1 MGLNLPQI
9 LGQLEKMSAALAD
22 QQAALRQLLP
32 AARKAFEHAASLTRE
47 ELQAQVNRA
56 GDQYRGALPTQ
67 ETLLGSFP
75 PRPLE
80 AGIVVAGA
88 DGSQIYPDRHAPALY
103 FALQVGGLAM
113 EIGSGLPPRVRTQSE
128 LYYQQED
135 LHDQEGH
142 PVNNAMI
149 NGRRDAQEMKALAD
163 WAETY
168 AGRPFV
174 GLLDN
179 GLLLW
184 FALQLREQ
192 NRKDVDLILRAYL
205 ENLDRLRDSGGCVA
219 GFIDR
224 PRSADVLALAH
235 LATLPPSGVSDEAL
249 RANPFRAL
257 TDRALFEQLLEAG
270 QRSACFID
278 SSPLNEGFRNKHHEV
293 RFFYLKTESRGT
305 IARVEVPA
313 WVAQDEAALGRVQ
326 AAILDQCRSTGGFP
340 YVLVRA
346 HELAVITNQDREQLE
361 GLIQQGLL
369 ASHLSARPSQKA
381 TTKRWTRSRRKHR
394 L

>member
-1 MGLNLPQI
+1 MGLNLPQL
-9 LGQLEKMSAALAD
+9 LGQLEKMGAALAE
-22 QQAALRQLLP
+22 QQATLRRLLP
-32 AARKAFEHAASLTRE
+32 AARRAFEHAAGLPSQELT
-47 ELQAQVNRA
+47 AQVERA
-56 GDQYRGALPTQ
+56 GDRYRGARPTA
-67 ETLLGSFP
+67 EPLLAPFDSP
-75 PRPLE
+75 ALD
-80 AGIVVAGA
+80 AGLVVAGA

-103 FALQVGGLAM
+103 FVIQVGGLAM
-113 EIGSGLPPRVRTQSE
+113 EIGSGRTPQARTLPQMYFLP
-128 LYYQQED
+128 ED

-142 PVNNAMI
+142 PVGNAMI
-149 NGRRDAQEMKALAD
+149 NGRRDAEEMKALAD
-163 WAETY
+163 WAQTF

-174 GLLDN
+174 AVLDN

-184 FALQLREQ
+184 FALQVREQ
-192 NRKDVDLILRAYL
+192 NQKDVDRILQAYLGHLDDLRA
-205 ENLDRLRDSGGCVA
+205 SGGCVA

-235 LATLPPSGVSDEAL
+235 LSTLPPEAVSDQAL

-257 TDRALFEQLLEAG
+257 TDRALFEGLLQPG

-278 SSPLNEGFRNKHHEV
+278 SSPLNIDFKKKGHQVF
-293 RFFYLKTESRGT
+293 FFYLKTDSRGT

-313 WVAQDEAALGRVQ
+313 WVAEDTALLGRVH
-326 AAILDQCRSTGGFP
+326 AAILDQCRATGGFP

-346 HELAVITNQDREQLE
+346 HELAVVTNQDREQLE
-361 GLIQQGLL
+361 GLIQQRLMESGVG
-369 ASHLSARPSQKA
+369 ARPSQKA

>member
-9 LGQLEKMSAALAD
+9 LGQLEKMSAALAE
-22 QQAALRQLLP
+22 QQAALRRLLP
-32 AARKAFEHAASLTRE
+32 AARKAFEHAASLTFE
-47 ELQAQVNRA
+47 ELDAQVKRA
-56 GDQYRGALPTQ
+56 GDRYRGARPT
-67 ETLLGSFP
+67 EEPLLAVFEP
-75 PRPLE
+75 PPLD
-80 AGIVVAGA
+80 AGLVVAGA

-103 FALQVGGLAM
+103 FAVQVGGLAM
-113 EIGSGLPPRVRTQSE
+113 EIGSGLPPQVRTQSQ

-135 LHDQEGH
+135 LHDQQGY
-142 PVNNAMI
+142 PIGNAMV

-163 WAETY
+163 WAGTY
-168 AGRPFV
+168 AGRPLV
-174 GLLDN
+174 ALLDN

-184 FALQLREQ
+184 FALQVREQ
-192 NRKDVDLILRAYL
+192 NQKDVDLILQAYL
-205 ENLDRLRDSGGCVA
+205 GNLDRLRDSGGCVA

-249 RANPFRAL
+249 RVNPFRAL
-257 TDRALFEQLLEAG
+257 TDRALFEELLQPG

-278 SSPLNEGFRNKHHEV
+278 SSPLNEDFRKKHHEV
-293 RFFYLKTESRGT
+293 LFFYLKTDSRGT

-313 WVAQDEAALGRVQ
+313 WVAKDTALLGCVH

-346 HELAVITNQDREQLE
+346 HELAVITNEDRQQLE
-361 GLIQQGLL
+361 GLIQQRLLESGLG
-369 ASHLSARPSQKA
+369 ARPSQKA

>member
-1 MGLNLPQI
+1 MSLNLPQI
-9 LGQLEKMSAALAD
+9 LAQLEKMGAALAE
-22 QQAALRQLLP
+22 QQAALRRLLP
-32 AARKAFEHAASLTRE
+32 AARKAFEHAAGLTYE
-47 ELQAQVNRA
+47 ELDAQVKRA
-56 GDQYRGALPTQ
+56 GDRYRGARPTA
-67 ETLLGSFP
+67 EPLLASFEP
-75 PRPLE
+75 PPLE
-80 AGIVVAGA
+80 AGLVVAGA

-103 FALQVGGLAM
+103 FAIQVGGLAM
-113 EIGSGLPPRVRTQSE
+113 EIGSGLPPQVRTQSE
-128 LYYQQED
+128 LFYQQED
-135 LHDQEGH
+135 LHDQQGH
-142 PVNNAMI
+142 PVGNAMI

-163 WAETY
+163 WAEAF
-168 AGRPFV
+168 AGGPLV
-174 GLLDN
+174 ALLDN

-184 FALQLREQ
+184 FALQVREQ
-192 NRKDVDLILRAYL
+192 NQKDVDRILQAYL
-205 ENLDRLRDSGGCVA
+205 GHLDRLQASGGSVA

-235 LATLPPSGVSDEAL
+235 LSTLPPEAVSDQAL

-257 TDRALFEQLLEAG
+257 TDRALFEELLGPG

-278 SSPLNEGFRNKHHEV
+278 SSPLNEDFRKKHHEV
-293 RFFYLKTESRGT
+293 LFFYLKTDSRGT

-313 WVAQDEAALGRVQ
+313 WAASDTALLGRVH

-361 GLIQQGLL
+361 GLIQQRLL
-369 ASHLSARPSQKA
+369 ASGLGARSSQKA